1 MQRFGLLYIY
11 SLIVADDYILWIAS
25 LHSQRRIK
33 RKRTTFLDCFVCCK
47 DD

>member
-1 MQRFGLLYIY
+1 MQRFGLFYIY

-25 LHSQRRIK
+25 LGSQLQ
-33 RKRTTFLDCFVCCK
+33 RKTTITMQARE